1 MGGSRA
7 RMVSSV
13 PNVLKMQPTKNN
25 IIVSVQ
31 MSQREE
37 TMVGNT
43 LLQTGSRY
51 SENFRLKSPA
61 VAEVIEGCGEIEA
74 GMTII
79 CNYNHFSEGS
89 PYLLYDNVFSIPVDI
104 LIVGRLDE
112 SGNLIAMNGNIIVEE
127 LENPSKLELPADYKM
142 QKVNHG
148 FVAQDAGEYKKGDE
162 ILWFNYSNYKVLW
175 NYLGEER
182 SVTKIEIAE
191 IIAKV
196 I

>member
-1 MGGSRA
+1 
-7 RMVSSV
+7 
-13 PNVLKMQPTKNN
+13 
-25 IIVSVQ
+25 

-37 TMVGNT
+37 TMLGGQ
-43 LLQTGSRY
+43 LIQTGSRY
-51 SENFRLKSPA
+51 STNFRLKSPA
-61 VAEVIEGCGEIEA
+61 VAEVIEGCGEIET

-112 SGNLIAMNGNIIVEE
+112 NGDLIAMNGNIIIEE

-162 ILWFNYSNYKVLW
+162 ILWFNYSNYQVLW
-175 NYLGEER
+175 NWNGIEK
-182 SVTKIEIAE
+182 SVTTIEIAE
-191 IIAKV
+191 IIARIKK
-196 I
+196 